1 VRERQLKIAVI
12 GAKGQLGSDLIK
24 AAHVDK
30 THEAIPLTQDDIE
43 ISIFHATKQLLTK
56 LNPNIIINTAAFHL
70 VDMCEDEIEAAFRV
84 NAQGVR
90 NLGLICR
97 EMDIPLVHISTDYVF
112 DGQKKIPYVE
122 DDAPHPQS
130 IYAISKLA
138 GELILR
144 YLWYKHYVIRVS
156 GLYGMA
162 GALRERGN
170 FVEIMIRMAE
180 AGKDIKVVNDQV
192 LTPTY
197 TLDAAEKIIEIS
209 KSDKY
214 GIYHVTNTG
223 ECSWYEFT
231 QEIFRLTGMKPHLV
245 PISSKEFA
253 AKAKRPLYSVLDN
266 RNLRLLGLEDLR
278 DWHEALAEYLQ
289 ERKQICQENSTS

>member
-1 VRERQLKIAVI
+1 LKIAII
-12 GAKGQLGSDLIK
+12 GAKGQLGSDLLK
-24 AAHVDK
+24 VVQYSDK
-30 THEAIPLTQDDIE
+30 QEAIPLTQDDIE
-43 ISIFHATKQLLTK
+43 ISIFQPTKQLLTK
-56 LNPNIIINTAAFHL
+56 LNPNVIINTAAFHL
-70 VDMCEDEIEAAFRV
+70 VDLCEDEIEASFRV

-90 NLGLICR
+90 NLSLICQ

-112 DGQKKIPYVE
+112 DGRKKKPYVE

-138 GELILR
+138 GELILQ
-144 YLWYKHYVIRVS
+144 YLWYKHYIIRVS

-180 AGKDIKVVNDQV
+180 AGKEIKVVSDQV

-197 TLDAAEKIIEIS
+197 TRDAAEKIMEIIN
-209 KSDKY
+209 SDKY
-214 GIYHVTNTG
+214 GIYHVTNAG

-231 QEIFRLTGMKPHLV
+231 KEIFRLTGMKPNLA
-245 PISSKEFA
+245 PISSQEFA
-253 AKAKRPLYSVLDN
+253 AKAKRPPYSVLDN

-289 ERKQICQENSTS
+289 ERKRLCQENSTS

>member
-1 VRERQLKIAVI
+1 LKIAII
-12 GAKGQLGSDLIK
+12 GAKGQLGSDLVKTIQYS
-24 AAHVDK
+24 DK
-30 THEAIPLTQDDIE
+30 YEVLPLTQDDIE
-43 ISIFHATKQLLTK
+43 ISIFQPTKQLLTK
-56 LNPNIIINTAAFHL
+56 LNPSTIINTAAFHL

-84 NAQGVR
+84 NAQGVQ
-90 NLGLICR
+90 NLGLICQ

-112 DGQKKIPYVE
+112 DGRKKKPYVE

-138 GELILR
+138 GELILQ
-144 YLWYKHYVIRVS
+144 YLWYKHYIIRVS

-180 AGKDIKVVNDQV
+180 AGKDIKVVSDQV
-192 LTPTY
+192 LTPTN
-197 TLDAAEKIIEIS
+197 THDAAQKIIEIIE
-209 KSDKY
+209 SDKY

-231 QEIFRLTGMKPHLV
+231 EEIFRLTGMKPNLT
-245 PISSKEFA
+245 PISSEEFA

-278 DWHEALAEYLQ
+278 DWHEALADYLQ
-289 ERKQICQENSTS
+289 ERKHLWQQNSTS

>member
-1 VRERQLKIAVI
+1 LKIAVI
-12 GAKGQLGSDLIK
+12 GAKGQLGSDLVK
-24 AAHVDK
+24 AAQDSEKYEV
-30 THEAIPLTQDDIE
+30 IPLTQDDIE
-43 ISIFHATKQLLTK
+43 ISIFHPTNQLLTK
-56 LNPNIIINTAAFHL
+56 LNPSIIINTAAFHL

-144 YLWYKHYVIRVS
+144 YLWHKHYIIRVS
-156 GLYGMA
+156 GLYGLA
-162 GALRERGN
+162 GVRRERGN
-170 FVEIMIRMAE
+170 FVEIMIRLAE
-180 AGKDIKVVNDQV
+180 AGKDINVVSDQV
-192 LTPTY
+192 LTPTC
-197 TLDAAEKIIEIS
+197 TRDAAEKIIEII

-214 GIYHVTNTG
+214 DIYHVTNNG

-231 QEIFRLTGMKPHLV
+231 QEIFRLSGLKPNLA
-245 PISSKEFA
+245 PISSKDFA
-253 AKAKRPLYSVLDN
+253 TKAKRPLYSVLDN

-289 ERKQICQENSTS
+289 KRKQICQENSTS

>member
-1 VRERQLKIAVI
+1 MKIAVI
-12 GAKGQLGSDLIK
+12 GAKGQLGSDLVK
-24 AAHVDK
+24 AVQYSDK
-30 THEAIPLTQDDIE
+30 HEVLPLTQDDIE
-43 ISIFHATKQLLTK
+43 ISIFQPTKQLLTK
-56 LNPNIIINTAAFHL
+56 LNPSIIINTAAFHL
-70 VDMCEDEIEAAFRV
+70 VDLCEDEIEAAFRV

-90 NLGLICR
+90 NLGLICL

-112 DGQKKIPYVE
+112 DGRKKKPYVE
-122 DDAPHPQS
+122 NDAPHPLS

-138 GELILR
+138 GELILQ
-144 YLWYKHYVIRVS
+144 YLWYKHYIIRVS

-180 AGKDIKVVNDQV
+180 AGKDIKVVSDQV
-192 LTPTY
+192 LTPTN
-197 TLDAAEKIIEIS
+197 THDAAEKIIEII

-231 QEIFRLTGMKPHLV
+231 EEIFRLTGMKPNLA
-245 PISSKEFA
+245 PISSEEFA
-253 AKAKRPLYSVLDN
+253 TKAKRPPYSVLDN
-266 RNLRLLGLEDLR
+266 RNLRVLGLEDLR
-278 DWHEALAEYLQ
+278 DWYEALAEYLQ
-289 ERKQICQENSTS
+289 ERKHLCQENSTS